1 MKKGVILEIEGRFM
15 TMLTPEGEFLRA
27 LNTEGH
33 HQIGE
38 EIYFYPVEN
47 AEKDEKGLFSRL
59 AARKKLIAAAALAC
73 LLVLSLV
80 LPFNN
85 SSEVYAYMT
94 IDVNPS
100 IELGVDKELSVVEL
114 QSYNQEGRKLLSLME
129 DWKGKSAGYVTRKI
143 LSLAQQQG
151 YLREHEEM
159 IIASVLKKEV
169 SKDSTESKKLNSQV
183 ESIKETAEAE
193 NLEVKVVEA
202 TEGEREKAKEK
213 GLTAGKFKEEEIE
226 RKQQLEEREREK
238 EEAAR
243 EKAESIKRKQEQQNS
258 GSADKA
264 KDKKEAGGIKP
275 SLHPQKGSVSKPE
288 GKNKEADRKSDA
300 RKAKPEKR
308 QDENKGRDRQE
319 NQKEEPRKQEHGKP
333 ERHEKH
339 ENQEGNG
346 NGNGKK
352 GPPSPGN
359 NGRGNGN
366 NGHDKGQ
373 KGNNGKSG

>member
-27 LNTEGH
+27 LNTEGQH
-33 HQIGE
+33 EIGE
-38 EIYFYPVEN
+38 EIYFYPVET
-47 AEKDEKGLFSRL
+47 AEKVRTGLFSRL
-59 AARKKLIAAAALAC
+59 RARKKLIAAAALAC

-80 LPFNN
+80 MPFNN
-85 SSEVYAYMT
+85 NSEVYAYMT

-100 IELGVDKELSVVEL
+100 IELAVDKELSVVEL
-114 QSYNQEGRKLLSLME
+114 HSYNQEGRELLNLME
-129 DWKGKSAGYVTRKI
+129 NWKGKSAGYVTRKI
-143 LSLAQQQG
+143 LGLAQQQG
-151 YLREHEEM
+151 YLKEHEEM

-169 SKDSTESKKLNSQV
+169 SKDSSESKKLNNQV
-183 ESIKETAEAE
+183 EAIKETAEAE

-238 EEAAR
+238 EENAR
-243 EKAESIKRKQEQQNS
+243 EKAENIKRKQEHQSS
-258 GSADKA
+258 GIADKA
-264 KDKKEAGGIKP
+264 KDKKGAGYIKP
-275 SLHPQKGSVSKPE
+275 SSQLPKGSVQKQE
-288 GKNKEADRKSDA
+288 GKNREADWKNDA

-308 QDENKGRDRQE
+308 QDENKGRDKQE
-319 NQKEEPRKQEHGKP
+319 NKKEEQRKQEQGKQ

-339 ENQEGNG
+339 EKKEN

-352 GPPSPGN
+352 GSPSPGN
-359 NGRGNGN
+359 NGQGNGN
-366 NGHDKGQ
+366 KGHDKGQ

>member
-27 LNTEGH
+27 LYTEGR

-38 EIYFYPVEN
+38 EIYFYPVET
-47 AEKDEKGLFSRL
+47 AEKVGKGLISRL
-59 AARKKLIAAAALAC
+59 GARKKLIAAAALAC

-80 LPFNN
+80 MPFNN
-85 SSEVYAYMT
+85 NSEVYAYMT

-100 IELGVDKELSVVEL
+100 IELAVDKELSVVEL
-114 QSYNQEGRKLLSLME
+114 HSYNQEGRELLNLME
-129 DWKGKSAGYVTRKI
+129 NWKGKSAGYVTRKI

-151 YLREHEEM
+151 YLKEHEEM

-169 SKDSTESKKLNSQV
+169 SKDSSESKKLNNQV
-183 ESIKETAEAE
+183 EAIKETAEAE

-238 EEAAR
+238 EENAR
-243 EKAESIKRKQEQQNS
+243 EKAENIKRKQEHQSS
-258 GSADKA
+258 GTADEA
-264 KDKKEAGGIKP
+264 KDKKGAGYIKSSSQLP
-275 SLHPQKGSVSKPE
+275 KGSVQKQE
-288 GKNKEADRKSDA
+288 GKNREADRKNDA

-308 QDENKGRDRQE
+308 QDENKGRDKQE
-319 NQKEEPRKQEHGKP
+319 NKKEEQRKQEQGKQ

-339 ENQEGNG
+339 EKKEN

-352 GPPSPGN
+352 GSPSPGN
-359 NGRGNGN
+359 NGQGNGN
-366 NGHDKGQ
+366 KGHDKGQ

>member
-47 AEKDEKGLFSRL
+47 AEKDGKGLFSRL

-80 LPFNN
+80 IPFNN

-114 QSYNQEGRKLLSLME
+114 HSYNREGRELLSLME

-143 LSLAQQQG
+143 IGLAQQQG

-159 IIASVLKKEV
+159 IIASVLKNEV
-169 SKDSTESKKLNSQV
+169 SKNSTESQKLNSQV

-213 GLTAGKFKEEEIE
+213 GLTAGKFKEKEIE
-226 RKQQLEEREREK
+226 RKQQQLEEREREK

-275 SLHPQKGSVSKPE
+275 PLQHQKGSVSKPE

-308 QDENKGRDRQE
+308 QDENKGRDKQDKK
-319 NQKEEPRKQEHGKP
+319 KEEQRKHEHGKH
-333 ERHEKH
+333 ERHENR
-339 ENQEGNG
+339 ENKDNS
-346 NGNGKK
+346 GKDK
-352 GPPSPGN
+352 KDSPSPGN

-366 NGHDKGQ
+366 NEHDKGK

>member
-47 AEKDEKGLFSRL
+47 AEKDGKGLFSRL
-59 AARKKLIAAAALAC
+59 AARKKLIAAAAMAC

-80 LPFNN
+80 IPFNN
-85 SSEVYAYMT
+85 NSEVYAYMT

-114 QSYNQEGRKLLSLME
+114 QSYNQEGRKLLSLLE

-258 GSADKA
+258 GNADKA
-264 KDKKEAGGIKP
+264 KDKKGAGDIKP
-275 SLHPQKGSVSKPE
+275 SSHVPKRPVSKPE
-288 GKNKEADRKSDA
+288 GKNKGADRKDDA

-308 QDENKGRDRQE
+308 QDENKERDKQK
-319 NQKEEPRKQEHGKP
+319 KEEQRKQEHDK
-333 ERHEKH
+333 HEKH
-339 ENQEGNG
+339 EKPENSGN
-346 NGNGKK
+346 KK
-352 GPPSPGN
+352 GSPPPGKD
-359 NGRGNGN
+359 GHGNGN

>member
-27 LNTEGH
+27 LNTEGQ

-38 EIYFYPVEN
+38 EIYFYPVKT
-47 AEKDEKGLFSRL
+47 AEKDGKGLISRL
-59 AARKKLIAAAALAC
+59 GARKKLIAAAALAC

-80 LPFNN
+80 MPFNN

-114 QSYNQEGRKLLSLME
+114 HSYNQEGRELLNLME
-129 DWKGKSAGYVTRKI
+129 NWKGKSAGYVTRKI
-143 LSLAQQQG
+143 LNLAQQQG

-169 SKDSTESKKLNSQV
+169 SKDSSESKKLDNQV

-193 NLEVKVVEA
+193 NLEVKVIQA

-213 GLTAGKFKEEEIE
+213 GLTAGKFIEEEIE
-226 RKQQLEEREREK
+226 RKQQLEQREREK
-238 EEAAR
+238 EEAAG
-243 EKAESIKRKQEQQNS
+243 EKAENIKRKQEHQSS
-258 GSADKA
+258 GTADKA
-264 KDKKEAGGIKP
+264 KDKKGAGNIKP
-275 SLHPQKGSVSKPE
+275 SSQLPKGSVPKQE
-288 GKNKEADRKSDA
+288 GKNREEDRKNVA
-300 RKAKPEKR
+300 RKAKPER
-308 QDENKGRDRQE
+308 QDENKGRGKQDIK
-319 NQKEEPRKQEHGKP
+319 KEEQRKQEQGKQ
-333 ERHEKH
+333 EKHEKH
-339 ENQEGNG
+339 EKKEND
-346 NGNGKK
+346 GNGKK
-352 GPPSPGN
+352 GSPSPGN

-366 NGHDKGQ
+366 NGHDKGD